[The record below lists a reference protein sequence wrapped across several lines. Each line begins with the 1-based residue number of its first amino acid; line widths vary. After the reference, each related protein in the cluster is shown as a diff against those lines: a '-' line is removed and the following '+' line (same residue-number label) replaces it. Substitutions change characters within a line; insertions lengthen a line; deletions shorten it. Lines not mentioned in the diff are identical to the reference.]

1 MALSTMHPEDVKAEL
16 RKRFGS
22 VAAFER
28 QHGLPVKS
36 VTDLLRGYKSRRV
49 FDAVQSVIERPVG
62 DFLDSEGSDSSEDA
76 GAAHRIN
83 AEAR

>member
-1 MALSTMHPEDVKAEL
+1 MSLAEMHREDVKSEL

-36 VTDLLRGYKSRRV
+36 VTDLLRGYPSKRV
-49 FDAVQSVIERPVG
+49 ETAVVNAIFPQ
-62 DFLDSEGSDSSEDA
+62 SEGSDLNSELDT
-76 GAAHRIN
+76 AHRIN
-83 AEAR
+83 SGGR